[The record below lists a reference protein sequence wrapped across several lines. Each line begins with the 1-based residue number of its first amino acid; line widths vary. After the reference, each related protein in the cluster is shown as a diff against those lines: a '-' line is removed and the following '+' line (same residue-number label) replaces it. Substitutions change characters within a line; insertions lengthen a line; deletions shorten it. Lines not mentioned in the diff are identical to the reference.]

1 MADCPSCGRPVRLGA
16 TFCGGCGANLT
27 AVVPVHRAPA
37 VAPGYGSTAPARGP
51 RPAFVPQAPQS
62 PAPYIAPAAY
72 PPPPA
77 YPAPAAYPPPSYS
90 PAGQGLPAGSI
101 AAAAARGHLMSWNG
115 QPLSPA
121 FANKKV
127 VAGIMGILFG
137 QFGVHKFILGY
148 TGAGIAMLVISL
160 VSYLLI
166 ITVLLALVGGIGLIA
181 ISVIGLIEG
190 IMYLTKSDDEFIQS
204 YGVHNK
210 SWF

>member
-1 MADCPSCGRPVRLGA
+1 MADCPSCGRPVRPGA

-27 AVVPVHRAPA
+27 ATVPVQRAPA
-37 VAPGYGSTAPARGP
+37 VAPGYGTTAPAGGT

-62 PAPYIAPAAY
+62 SAPYTAPAAY
-72 PPPPA
+72 PPLPT
-77 YPAPAAYPPPSYS
+77 YS

-115 QPLSPA
+115 QPLSPS

-148 TGAGIAMLVISL
+148 TGAGIAMLAISL

-166 ITVLLALVGGIGLIA
+166 ITVLLALVGSIGLIA
-181 ISVIGLIEG
+181 MSVIGLIEG